1 MTILKGYRPM
11 KGVSKKTGRQYDGYM
26 FYCEDTTTPPGGY
39 GSICFEKF
47 VDRAALGVEPFVDAQ
62 VHFNYDYRGYL
73 QSVDLM

>member
-26 FYCEDTTTPPGGY
+26 FYCEDTTPPNDGY

-47 VDRAALGVEPFVDAQ
+47 VDRNAVNTEPFVDAQ
-62 VHFNYDYRGYL
+62 VSFRYDYRGYL
-73 QSVDLM
+73 QAVDLM